1 MTLLDSLPGYAFFKD
16 VQGRYVMANQNFCR
30 ACGQTSQT
38 ITGKTDHDLF
48 PPDVADAVRG
58 VDLRVAASG
67 AGLTAEEVV
76 PHDGKPHTYVSVKC
90 PLWNEE
96 GKPYAVFGISTDISE
111 RKHAEE
117 AIHASEE
124 RTRLIVETA
133 LDAVV
138 TMDAGG
144 VITGW
149 NPQARA
155 TFGWTSE
162 EALGRSLAETIGALQ
177 AAGKQVMV
185 LGDTPS
191 FEIDPIER
199 VAVAEVPAEHL
210 RARRLKI
217 PNAEDPGFD
226 MPNFVDSDRRAA
238 AAIAE
243 VLAATPG
250 VTLAEVKPALCKSPT
265 QCYYRDGDNL
275 LYADTHHLTPAGAS
289 FALRGFQLPAL

>member
-1 MTLLDSLPGYAFFKD
+1 MILAGYWANPFRPEPKQTWLTPDLAHEYEIPTLEATR
-16 VQGRYVMANQNFCR
+16 V
-30 ACGQTSQT
+30 
-38 ITGKTDHDLF
+38 LF
-48 PPDVADAVRG
+48 
-58 VDLRVAASG
+58 
-67 AGLTAEEVV
+67 E
-76 PHDGKPHTYVSVKC
+76 
-90 PLWNEE
+90 
-96 GKPYAVFGISTDISE
+96 
-111 RKHAEE
+111 
-117 AIHASEE
+117 
-124 RTRLIVETA
+124 
-133 LDAVV
+133 
-138 TMDAGG
+138 
-144 VITGW
+144 
-149 NPQARA
+149 
-155 TFGWTSE
+155 
-162 EALGRSLAETIGALQ
+162 RSLAETIGALQ